1 MHMRV
6 LQHLGIL
13 ALGFSLTINKK
24 NTQKKSVIPGKPFQM
39 STFDPLFGIRNI
51 IINLQHQIKSHNLE
65 PL

>member
-24 NTQKKSVIPGKPFQM
+24 KHTKKVSHSRKTIPNEY
-39 STFDPLFGIRNI
+39 I
-51 IINLQHQIKSHNLE
+51 
-65 PL
+65 

>member
-24 NTQKKSVIPGKPFQM
+24 THKKSQSFQENH
-39 STFDPLFGIRNI
+39 SKWVHLTHYLGLGI
-51 IINLQHQIKSHNLE
+51 
-65 PL
+65 

>member
-24 NTQKKSVIPGKPFQM
+24 THKKVSHSRKTIPNEYIWP
-39 STFDPLFGIRNI
+39 I
-51 IINLQHQIKSHNLE
+51 IWD
-65 PL
+65 